1 MGLIGTAGVIYIS
14 NISKNMIV
22 VLGGALLIYYLIITI
37 AYSFGLLKSKNG
49 TKKEGMENN
58 DDSNKK
64 AELKKNEDLKKTIKK
79 INQNA
84 PTSSQGL
91 VMTPI
96 QQTDSVIS
104 NTSESSVN
112 SGDESFEVGRSKKN
126 SQGYNID
133 YASTVED
140 AYDELNKILGS
151 DGIKRLTSD
160 TQNLMKQQLQLA
172 ESMKSMQPLIAGM
185 APIMEQAKGL
195 LGNIGDTGN
204 LGNLSKIEIK
214 FLLSCVKL
222 TFIFPVIMLQK
233 IHSSSILITK
243 QTSIKILFQYL
254 PINFFLFHISRKDT
268 LKERF
273 LFRNTIN
280 RST

>member
-1 MGLIGTAGVIYIS
+1 MKFKGGFKNGFKNLLSSKIVLYTVVIVFFLNIIAFITKNNIYALMSLIGTAGVIYFF

-22 VLGGALLIYYLIITI
+22 VLGGALLLYYLILTI
-37 AYSFGLLKSKNG
+37 AYSFGMLKGKGG
-49 TKKEGMENN
+49 TKKEGMENK
-58 DDSNKK
+58 DEDSKTTTEPKQK
-64 AELKKNEDLKKTIKK
+64 AEKIRQKIDKIK
-79 INQNA
+79 QNA
-84 PTSSQGL
+84 TSNQGL

-96 QQTDSVIS
+96 QQTDSTIN
-104 NTSESSVN
+104 NTNESSVN
-112 SGDESFEVGRSKKN
+112 FGDESFEVGRSKKN

-204 LGNLSKIEIK
+204 LGNLSKMVEK
-214 FLLSCVKL
+214 FSSTTGNSVK
-222 TFIFPVIMLQK
+222 
-233 IHSSSILITK
+233 
-243 QTSIKILFQYL
+243 
-254 PINFFLFHISRKDT
+254 
-268 LKERF
+268 
-273 LFRNTIN
+273 
-280 RST
+280 

>member
-1 MGLIGTAGVIYIS
+1 MIKSCHFLSTFDLNFFPCNKINKCDYNNQIYINS
-14 NISKNMIV
+14 DS
-22 VLGGALLIYYLIITI
+22 A
-37 AYSFGLLKSKNG
+37 SFGLLKGNSG
-49 TKKEGMENN
+49 LKKEGMDNN
-58 DDSNKK
+58 SDDSNKTT
-64 AELKKNEDLKKTIKK
+64 EVKKNEDLKKTIQK

-84 PTSSQGL
+84 TSNQGL

-96 QQTDSVIS
+96 PQTDSAINNTNES
-104 NTSESSVN
+104 NTN

-195 LGNIGDTGN
+195 LGNLGDTGN
-204 LGNLSKIEIK
+204 LGNLSKIAEK
-214 FLLSCVKL
+214 F
-222 TFIFPVIMLQK
+222 
-233 IHSSSILITK
+233 SSGLGNNGPK
-243 QTSIKILFQYL
+243 
-254 PINFFLFHISRKDT
+254 
-268 LKERF
+268 
-273 LFRNTIN
+273 
-280 RST
+280 

>member
-1 MGLIGTAGVIYIS
+1 MKFKNGFKNLLSSKIVLYTVVIVFFLNIIAFITKNNIYALISLIGTACVIYLS

-22 VLGGALLIYYLIITI
+22 VLGGALLIYYLIVTI
-37 AYSFGLLKSKNG
+37 LYSFGLLKGNYG
-49 TKKEGMENN
+49 RKKTEGMENN
-58 DDSNKK
+58 DGETKTNENKK
-64 AELKKNEDLKKTIKK
+64 DVDHKKTIKK

-91 VMTPI
+91 IMTPI
-96 QQTDSVIS
+96 QQTDATIN
-104 NTSESSVN
+104 NTNESSVN

-151 DGIKRLTSD
+151 DGIKRLTND

-185 APIMEQAKGL
+185 APLMEQAKGL
-195 LGNIGDTGN
+195 LGNMGENAN
-204 LGNLSKIEIK
+204 LGNLSKMAEQ
-214 FLLSCVKL
+214 F
-222 TFIFPVIMLQK
+222 
-233 IHSSSILITK
+233 SSGLGNNAAK
-243 QTSIKILFQYL
+243 
-254 PINFFLFHISRKDT
+254 
-268 LKERF
+268 
-273 LFRNTIN
+273 
-280 RST
+280 